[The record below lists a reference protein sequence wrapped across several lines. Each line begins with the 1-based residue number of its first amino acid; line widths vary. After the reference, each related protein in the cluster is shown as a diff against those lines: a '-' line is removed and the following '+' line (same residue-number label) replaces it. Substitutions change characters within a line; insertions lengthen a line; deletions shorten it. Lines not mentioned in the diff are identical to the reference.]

1 MNRIREVRKRR
12 GLTIAEL
19 SKETGISPT
28 SIGNYERGSR
38 KPKADNF
45 IKLCDCLN
53 VAPKY
58 LMGDGISRDD
68 ALNQLSEVFATDP
81 GLRKKV
87 LELFPDGKDKED
99 AKILLAAVEKESK
112 VAPMLHNQLKEQAKK
127 CLEKSELLNNYA
139 FLAFLSRESS
149 AAGMLKEFD
158 RFKDVVNTF
167 GDFYEKLDGEELEQ
181 YKRLIEIV
189 LKNY

>member
-38 KPKADNF
+38 KPKADNL

-112 VAPMLHNQLKEQAKK
+112 VAPMIHNQLKEKAKK